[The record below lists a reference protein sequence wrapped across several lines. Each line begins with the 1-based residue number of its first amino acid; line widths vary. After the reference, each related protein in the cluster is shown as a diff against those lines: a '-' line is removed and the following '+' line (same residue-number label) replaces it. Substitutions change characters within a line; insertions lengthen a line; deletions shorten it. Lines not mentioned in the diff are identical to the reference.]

1 MLGLL
6 FIYFIGKYFYELANQ
21 FNKNKWLFVILG
33 ILSYYSGA
41 FIGGIILG
49 LISLI
54 FSIEI
59 DWENQVLMNAIAI
72 PFGFGI
78 TYLLYFLLKRKWN
91 SEIKLEDSIDDI
103 GAN

>member
-1 MLGLL
+1 MLGFL

-54 FSIEI
+54 FAIEI
-59 DWENQVLMNAIAI
+59 DWDNQILMNAIAI
-72 PFGFGI
+72 PFGLGI